1 MSHAK
6 KGTES
11 YQREL
16 QRDRERK
23 AKKRAAERQLAKQK
37 QADIEKSPESAM
49 QEKQPPDT
57 DMWTPFMVQMR
68 RQQREHSK

>member
-1 MSHAK
+1 MSHPK
-6 KGTES
+6 KGTEA
-11 YQREL
+11 YERER

-23 AKKRAAERQLAKQK
+23 ARKRAEKQLAKQ
-37 QADIEKSPESAM
+37 AEIERSPESAM
-49 QEKQPPDT
+49 QAEPDP

>member
-23 AKKRAAERQLAKQK
+23 AKKRAEEKQLAKQK
-37 QADIEKSPESAM
+37 QAEIERSPESAM
-49 QEKQPPDT
+49 QAKPPDT
-57 DMWTPFMVQMR
+57 DMWTPFMVQLR

>member
-6 KGTES
+6 KGTEA
-11 YQREL
+11 YEREL

-23 AKKRAAERQLAKQK
+23 ARKRAAERQLAKQ
-37 QADIEKSPESAM
+37 AEIEKFPESAM

-57 DMWTPFMVQMR
+57 DMWTPFMVHMR

>member
-6 KGTES
+6 KGTLAYE
-11 YQREL
+11 RER

-23 AKKRAAERQLAKQK
+23 AKKRAAERQLAR
-37 QADIEKSPESAM
+37 QAEIEKSPESAM
-49 QEKQPPDT
+49 QEKKPPDT
-57 DMWTPFMVQMR
+57 DMWTPFLVHMR